1 MKAELGT
8 AKNDLLEKDKLQDK
22 IDELEDSVKAHER
35 EITKMKAE
43 LGTAKND
50 LLEKDKQCKSMQK
63 DDNKS
68 KALTDRISLLEKQ
81 KYELDTKSRN
91 SETEKSSLAHK
102 VSQLEKE
109 KESNS
114 KKLKDL
120 ESAKEELTKQVENS
134 DGKPGSPGN
143 DKKSK
148 EELQKLQKENQT
160 LKKEKDDLGKSLK
173 SVEKDLKKNI
183 KDVKPNKV
191 QGELRKLAEKI
202 KKNSLLS
209 DATGGYT
216 NGVDGIA
223 SAEASAIKSNFDALQ
238 KDYESRTGEIEK
250 LTSQLSR
257 AKADS
262 NSAVEKLRRSE
273 SELSQI
279 KEKNAQLSD
288 ELLNKSRRIAGLE
301 NGGGGHGGQD
311 TAELQ
316 RQVDDLKKKLAEST
330 GGAKVKKSVKFN
342 MEPAEQASETSGR
355 SVKELEEALEAA
367 YRERNEIIKT
377 CRNEVEFHRT
387 IASELEN
394 SIMEDFEW
402 KLHEMEKDYNAK
414 LKYSKETVDEQI
426 KEACRGILKEKDDEI
441 NKLGIKLRKDM
452 DKKLEKEKEE
462 LAAALASVKGGSSD
476 AVIEVIKKEKDAEMA
491 AKKKKWEEKR
501 KKYHTEIEELK
512 RGLKNKEDELKEKIK
527 GVQSETDST
536 VVEERRKAE
545 RLNAKALEDM
555 EKLKDDLSGQIVRL
569 G

>member
-1 MKAELGT
+1 MGT
-8 AKNDLLEKDKLQDK
+8 RTL
-22 IDELEDSVKAHER
+22 
-35 EITKMKAE
+35 
-43 LGTAKND
+43 
-50 LLEKDKQCKSMQK
+50 
-63 DDNKS
+63 
-68 KALTDRISLLEKQ
+68 
-81 KYELDTKSRN
+81 
-91 SETEKSSLAHK
+91 ETEKSSLAHK

-109 KESNS
+109 KESSS

-134 DGKPGSPGN
+134 EGKSATPTN

-148 EELQKLQKENQT
+148 EELQKLQKKNQN

-173 SVEKDLKKNI
+173 SIEKDLRKNI

-191 QGELRKLAEKI
+191 QGELKKLAEKI
-202 KKNSLLS
+202 EKNSLLS
-209 DATGGYT
+209 DATAHT

-257 AKADS
+257 AKADI

-273 SELSQI
+273 SELAQI

-301 NGGGGHGGQD
+301 NGGHGGQD

-316 RQVDDLKKKLAEST
+316 RQVDDLKKKLGES

-342 MEPAEQASETSGR
+342 MEPEPACESGR
-355 SVKELEEALEAA
+355 TVKELEEALEAA

-462 LAAALASVKGGSSD
+462 LAAAVASVKGGSSD
-476 AVIEVIKKEKDAEMA
+476 AVIEVIKKEKDTEMA
-491 AKKKKWEEKR
+491 TKKKKS
-501 KKYHTEIEELK
+501 
-512 RGLKNKEDELKEKIK
+512 EDFEW
-527 GVQSETDST
+527 
-536 VVEERRKAE
+536 
-545 RLNAKALEDM
+545 
-555 EKLKDDLSGQIVRL
+555 KLHE
-569 G
+569 

>member
-1 MKAELGT
+1 M
-8 AKNDLLEKDKLQDK
+8 
-22 IDELEDSVKAHER
+22 
-35 EITKMKAE
+35 
-43 LGTAKND
+43 
-50 LLEKDKQCKSMQK
+50 
-63 DDNKS
+63 
-68 KALTDRISLLEKQ
+68 
-81 KYELDTKSRN
+81 
-91 SETEKSSLAHK
+91 
-102 VSQLEKE
+102 
-109 KESNS
+109 
-114 KKLKDL
+114 
-120 ESAKEELTKQVENS
+120 
-134 DGKPGSPGN
+134 
-143 DKKSK
+143 
-148 EELQKLQKENQT
+148 
-160 LKKEKDDLGKSLK
+160 KKEKDDLGKSLK

-202 KKNSLLS
+202 EKNSLLS

-342 MEPAEQASETSGR
+342 MEPEQPASETSGR

-394 SIMEDFEW
+394 SIMEVRSSQSPSIS
-402 KLHEMEKDYNAK
+402 YN
-414 LKYSKETVDEQI
+414 S
-426 KEACRGILKEKDDEI
+426 ACRTL
-441 NKLGIKLRKDM
+441 N
-452 DKKLEKEKEE
+452 
-462 LAAALASVKGGSSD
+462 GSF
-476 AVIEVIKKEKDAEMA
+476 MR
-491 AKKKKWEEKR
+491 W
-501 KKYHTEIEELK
+501 
-512 RGLKNKEDELKEKIK
+512 
-527 GVQSETDST
+527 
-536 VVEERRKAE
+536 RRTTTP
-545 RLNAKALEDM
+545 
-555 EKLKDDLSGQIVRL
+555 S
-569 G
+569 